1 MFAIFKKNKD
11 DSESSSLRAW
21 IILIAAVAGIALLL
35 FGGMTDKKTDSQEES
50 PKPSSGNEE
59 MILYQTYL
67 EERVKA
73 LCESVSGVGEVT
85 AIVTLE
91 GGFEAVYATEMS
103 DGDEVYVV
111 LGSGSGSSALFLTQT
126 APVISGIGVVC
137 HGSGNEMLC
146 HELTELISAAFHISS
161 NRIYITA
168 SGK

>member
-1 MFAIFKKNKD
+1 MLSIFKKSRENGD
-11 DSESSSLRAW
+11 GGSLRAW

-35 FGGMTDKKTDSQEES
+35 FGGMADKKSDKKEEAAEDASQ
-50 PKPSSGNEE
+50 SSE

-67 EERVKA
+67 ESRVKA
-73 LCESVSGVGEVT
+73 LCESVAGVGEVT

-137 HGSGNEMLC
+137 HGGGNERLC
-146 HELTELISAAFHISS
+146 HELTELVSAAFHISS

-168 SGK
+168 AGK